1 MFFHTRKTQTKYL
14 ICNSNLV
21 AASDSR
27 NMAHFCVSAC
37 VAKSQQNFIAVV
49 IISCAVPHSHAP
61 ARPLLS
67 PPHLTFCPG
76 SENPAKPATYT
87 RWSYAVLCLKISNA
101 WHFGSETAASHRIA
115 SRAPSDSQWKNI
127 NNTNKDTFP
136 CLPPLLVLLLAVGFS
151 MRFSFSYLFICF
163 YAG

>member
-1 MFFHTRKTQTKYL
+1 MLFFPLKVSRYFDAYLSMFSDNRKTQTKYL

-61 ARPLLS
+61 ARPLPS
-67 PPHLTFCPG
+67 PPHP
-76 SENPAKPATYT
+76 
-87 RWSYAVLCLKISNA
+87 
-101 WHFGSETAASHRIA
+101 
-115 SRAPSDSQWKNI
+115 
-127 NNTNKDTFP
+127 
-136 CLPPLLVLLLAVGFS
+136 
-151 MRFSFSYLFICF
+151 
-163 YAG
+163 